1 MDRLI
6 CSPAYNNVHS
16 RAISDH
22 SGPSVGHVLHSH
34 TIDAGQCIMYKL
46 AHAVYLSGLQSETF
60 YHSILFLFYFC
71 YTDCPPL
78 RSTGKVSFCVTRM
91 HPPPPCVETCASPS
105 CEKKKEHL
113 PWPGNLKRKNQI
125 RTILSPLIGPHLK
138 RMFMIGREP
147 LARERVSESVCACLC
162 VCACVHACVRVRAC
176 VRACTQACV
185 HVCACDMI

>member
-46 AHAVYLSGLQSETF
+46 AHVYLSGLQSETF

-113 PWPGNLKRKNQI
+113 PWPGG
-125 RTILSPLIGPHLK
+125 TGVP
-138 RMFMIGREP
+138 REFEKKKSDTNHP
-147 LARERVSESVCACLC
+147 ESIDWPAFE
-162 VCACVHACVRVRAC
+162 AHVHDR
-176 VRACTQACV
+176 
-185 HVCACDMI
+185 